1 MCVGNG
7 FFAEEIQGKK
17 SKEIVTPSLINTAY
31 YFLIFLIYF
40 FISKCKIKKPKLIY
54 IILSI
59 LDTQFILLNTFLLS
73 IIPFD
78 YPYIMNLL
86 SSIWIVIFSFI
97 FLKTYKYLSNH
108 IFGIIIWLIGIVAMI
123 LGTFNSIKD
132 LKDDFNEFCD
142 TIIGLILCLIASIIN
157 GINAVLIEKYISSEN
172 EEIKSY
178 RIWLGIFGFFISAL
192 EGFIPKG
199 DYDIEYKILFHDNKD
214 KIDSEIMIF
223 WILSAICLAAMTS
236 LSPLYIQKFQAVNF
250 NISLVS
256 TIFWSY
262 IIKIFII
269 GKISEFEWYWFNI
282 LYFIGFIFIISGTV
296 FFCLNDKVKRNEFA
310 YS

>member
-1 MCVGNG
+1 M
-7 FFAEEIQGKK
+7 
-17 SKEIVTPSLINTAY
+17 
-31 YFLIFLIYF
+31 
-40 FISKCKIKKPKLIY
+40 
-54 IILSI
+54 
-59 LDTQFILLNTFLLS
+59 
-73 IIPFD
+73 
-78 YPYIMNLL
+78 
-86 SSIWIVIFSFI
+86 
-97 FLKTYKYLSNH
+97 
-108 IFGIIIWLIGIVAMI
+108 
-123 LGTFNSIKD
+123 
-132 LKDDFNEFCD
+132 
-142 TIIGLILCLIASIIN
+142 
-157 GINAVLIEKYISSEN
+157 EKYISSEN

-178 RIWLGIFGFFISAL
+178 RIWLGIFGFFISVL

-262 IIKIFII
+262 IIKIII
-269 GKISEFEWYWFNI
+269 IEKISEFEWYWFNI
-282 LYFIGFIFIISGTV
+282 LYFIGFIFIISGTA

-310 YS
+310 YA

>member
-1 MCVGNG
+1 MV
-7 FFAEEIQGKK
+7 IW
-17 SKEIVTPSLINTAY
+17 
-31 YFLIFLIYF
+31 
-40 FISKCKIKKPKLIY
+40 FIG
-54 IILSI
+54 
-59 LDTQFILLNTFLLS
+59 
-73 IIPFD
+73 
-78 YPYIMNLL
+78 
-86 SSIWIVIFSFI
+86 VI
-97 FLKTYKYLSNH
+97 
-108 IFGIIIWLIGIVAMI
+108 AMI
-123 LGTFNSIKD
+123 LGSFNSIKD
-132 LKDDFNEFCD
+132 LKDDFKHFDYN
-142 TIIGLILCLIASIIN
+142 IMGLILSLPASIRI
-157 GINAVLIEKYISSEN
+157 GLNAVLTEKYISLEN
-172 EEIKSY
+172 GEIKSY
-178 RIWLGIFGFFISAL
+178 RTWLGIFGFFITII

-236 LSPLYIQKFQAVNF
+236 LSPLYIQKFQANNF

>member
-1 MCVGNG
+1 M
-7 FFAEEIQGKK
+7 
-17 SKEIVTPSLINTAY
+17 NTTY
-31 YFLIFLIYF
+31 YFLIFLIYS
-40 FISKCKIKKPKLIY
+40 FISKCKIRKPRLIY

-59 LDTQFILLNTFLLS
+59 LDTQSCLINTFLFS
-73 IIPFD
+73 FIPFD
-78 YPYIMNLL
+78 YPYIMNML
-86 SSIWIVIFSFI
+86 SIIWTVIFSMI
-97 FLKTYKYLSNH
+97 LLKTYKYLINH
-108 IFGIIIWLIGIVAMI
+108 FFGMIIWLIGVIAMI

-132 LKDDFNEFCD
+132 LKDDFNDFD
-142 TIIGLILCLIASIIN
+142 DNIIGLILSLISSIIN
-157 GINAVLIEKYISSEN
+157 GLNAVLMEKYISSEN

-192 EGFIPKG
+192 EGFIPKS

-236 LSPLYIQKFQAVNF
+236 LSPLYIQKFQANNF
-250 NISLVS
+250 YISLVS